1 MDLFGKILVLVNFAI
16 SLMMAAIGG
25 TVLYYRV
32 DWSNNPADATTG
44 APAGELVARI
54 ARVKELQGLVTPA
67 DPAWRDARASLL
79 AQEERRKGDEVWY
92 AAELEH
98 LKTGD
103 ASKEPILEVVYDKG
117 QTTPD
122 PKTNGRPMMQTV
134 ADRFGKTLQS
144 LIWYNGQQ
152 ATVNEDTAVV
162 LGKIA
167 KAVQEDT
174 ELTSRL
180 ITEKPP
186 AGSGLRGLLD
196 RAKDEASKQD
206 EIAEEMKLVFLAEGQ
221 ERADTQLLLLRK
233 KALEARVKE
242 LTGVAA
248 GQ

>member
-67 DPAWRDARASLL
+67 DPAWREARSSLL
-79 AQEERRKGDEVWY
+79 AQEDRRKGDQVWY
-92 AAELEH
+92 TAELER

-103 ASKEPILEVVYDKG
+103 ASKTPILEVFYDKG

-122 PKTNGRPMMQTV
+122 PKNNGRPTMQPV
-134 ADRFGKTLQS
+134 ADRFGKPLQS
-144 LIWYNGQQ
+144 LIWYDGQQ
-152 ATVNEDTAVV
+152 ATVNDDTAVV
-162 LGKIA
+162 LDKID
-167 KAVQEDT
+167 KAAQEDKA
-174 ELTSRL
+174 LTSRL
-180 ITEKPP
+180 LTEKQPD
-186 AGSGLRGLLD
+186 GSVLRGLHD
-196 RAKDEASKQD
+196 RTRDEALKQD
-206 EIAEEMKLVFLAEGQ
+206 EIAEELDLVYRAEGQ
-221 ERADTQLLLLRK
+221 ERADSQLLQLRK